1 MVSGRGSLQERGVV
15 YCVLGQVY
23 GNHGSSVWR
32 LVFVKVASDSACDC
46 LTVGQSRSVL
56 SEHMLVI
63 G

>member
-1 MVSGRGSLQERGVV
+1 MVSGRGSLQERSV
-15 YCVLGQVY
+15 VLGQVY
-23 GNHGSSVWR
+23 GNHDSSVWR
-32 LVFVKVASDSACDC
+32 LVFVKVVSDPACDC